1 MKKDTKFKN
10 LVHLFS
16 LVAEVENALP
26 GQHVTCSLWVL
37 NNYTKCNLEK
47 SDSKSTCDFRVPNL
61 LTTVAIC
68 LLDKKRKRKE
78 KKKKKKEMFIAGWKS
93 WEQKPNLSHFC
104 HHYRKV
110 STATYLINIS
120 QPEPLSL
127 PTRWRV
133 LYWSQTGAG
142 RQTAPALLGCHQAGT
157 DGF

>member
-68 LLDKKRKRKE
+68 LLDKKRK
-78 KKKKKKEMFIAGWKS
+78 KKCLLPVGKAGNK
-93 WEQKPNLSHFC
+93 NL
-104 HHYRKV
+104 
-110 STATYLINIS
+110 IS
-120 QPEPLSL
+120 PTSAITTGRSALPL
-127 PTRWRV
+127 T
-133 LYWSQTGAG
+133 
-142 RQTAPALLGCHQAGT
+142 
-157 DGF
+157 